1 MLAQINSLGILGID
15 AYPVTVEVD
24 FRRGLPIFEV
34 VGLPDTTVRESR
46 DRVRAAM
53 ANCGLALPNGRIV
66 VNLAPA
72 DVRKVG
78 TLYDLPILVG
88 VLLAA
93 DLLRASCDGCAF
105 FGELSLSG
113 EVRGQCGALSM
124 VLEAKRMGFHSVFL
138 PEANAAEGALVDGI
152 DVFPVRDVPQLI
164 AHLTG
169 AGRIPSACP
178 ADAAAVPM
186 EVPDFRDVR
195 GQAFARRAAE
205 IAAAG
210 GHNLLFVGPPGSGKS
225 MIAARLPGILPPL
238 PFEEAIETTRV
249 YSAAGLLPSGTP
261 LMTRRPFRAP
271 HHSVSPAGLTGG
283 GSIPRPGEISLAH
296 HGVLFLDELPEFS
309 RPALE
314 ALRQPLES
322 GEITLSRAAAQ
333 LRFPARFMLAAAMNP
348 CPCGWRGHPT
358 RKCTCSP
365 ARAAAYAARV
375 SGPLLDRIDLHCQVM
390 PVDFEHLAS
399 AAPGESSA
407 AMRERVL
414 AARERQRR
422 RGTGC
427 NALLPAGALHEV
439 CPLSSDAEHLLQSAF
454 DTLSLSARAF
464 DRVLKVARTVADLEG
479 SENIERGHIAEA
491 LQYRSSGLPGCT

>member
-1 MLAQINSLGILGID
+1 MFAQINSLGILGID
-15 AYPVTVEVD
+15 AYPVAVEVD
-24 FRRGLPIFEV
+24 FHRGLPIFEV

-53 ANCGLALPNGRIV
+53 ANCSLALPNGRIV

-72 DVRKVG
+72 DVRKIG

-93 DLLRASCDGCAF
+93 DLLSAGCDGCAF

-113 EVRGQCGALSM
+113 EVRPQCGALSM
-124 VLEAKRMGFHSVFL
+124 VLEAKRMGLHSVFL

-152 DVFPVRDVPQLI
+152 DVYPVRDVPQLI

-169 AGRIPSACP
+169 AARIPPARP
-178 ADAAAVPM
+178 ADTASSLAD
-186 EVPDFRDVR
+186 VPDFRDVR

-238 PFEEAIETTRV
+238 SFEEAMEATRV
-249 YSAAGLLPSGTP
+249 YSAAGLLPAGAP
-261 LMTRRPFRAP
+261 LLTHRPFRAP

-283 GSIPRPGEISLAH
+283 GSVPRPGEISLAH

-322 GEITLSRAAAQ
+322 GEITISRAAAR

-348 CPCGWRGHPT
+348 CPCGWRGHPA

-390 PVDFEHLAS
+390 PVDFHHLAS
-399 AAPGESSA
+399 SAPGESSA
-407 AMRERVL
+407 MVRERVL

-422 RGTGC
+422 RGGVC
-427 NALLPAGALHEV
+427 NALLPSGVLRE
-439 CPLSSDAEHLLQSAF
+439 CCSLSSDAQRLLQSAY

-464 DRVLKVARTVADLEG
+464 DRVLRVARTVADLEG
-479 SENIERGHIAEA
+479 SEGIERGHIAEA
-491 LQYRSSGLPGCT
+491 LQYRSSGLPGQS